1 MEWINSVEFNSTL
14 PVLVWDNLVDK
25 FQEQSQVWGKV
36 FFERVV
42 LPVGQSLLYHT
53 ELAVQYTLN
62 GDYEA
67 VQEVTR
73 TSLAQTL
80 SWLDLTTFQVKLLR
94 EFSVIFLGN
103 SLLVL
108 LAWRVYGQR
117 IRNKFMSSGRQG
129 SSRKNIEALRTSLS
143 ELKLPQEMDFKFK

>member
-14 PVLVWDNLVDK
+14 PGEVWEKLVDK
-25 FQEQSQVWGKV
+25 FQEQSAVWGKV
-36 FFERVV
+36 FFDKVV

-62 GDYEA
+62 GDYEVNCFLITTIILLSSNMQQA

-80 SWLDLTTFQVKLLR
+80 SWLDLTTFQVISSSILVY
-94 EFSVIFLGN
+94 S
-103 SLLVL
+103 STVL
-108 LAWRVYGQR
+108 L
-117 IRNKFMSSGRQG
+117 
-129 SSRKNIEALRTSLS
+129 
-143 ELKLPQEMDFKFK
+143 P